1 MRALFYAV
9 DGLGLGHV
17 TRLVSIARAL
27 LRRAPDTE
35 VLFVT
40 SSEACQVIGREGF
53 ASVKVP
59 SKSLREKAGLSRTR
73 YLRVAQSVTWSAVSG
88 FDPDLLVVDTYPA
101 GSFDELLPVLRWRQK
116 NVFVFRE
123 QREEAARA
131 PLMQATLPLYDLV
144 IVPHREASAVGA
156 VPEPHKLHAVG
167 PILIR
172 EREELP
178 TREAARARL
187 GLDARARALYVSFGG
202 GGDPDLERSFSQAL
216 AVTAKLE
223 RVEVVAGAGPLGQL
237 RAPGVRQLHEL
248 FPALDVLP
256 AFDATLCA
264 AGYNSVAEALFAR
277 VPSVFVPF
285 TRVLDDQAARAR
297 SVEAA
302 GAGRCVASLSE
313 AELLP
318 ALRQVLDPERA
329 VPMRAAMERL
339 VPSNGAAAAAAALL
353 ELCR

>member
-27 LRRAPDTE
+27 KRKAPESE

-53 ASVKVP
+53 ASIKVP
-59 SKSLREKAGLSRTR
+59 SKSLREKVGLSRTR
-73 YLRVAQSVTWSAVSG
+73 YLRVAQSVTWSAISG
-88 FDPDLLVVDTYPA
+88 FDPDVLVVDTYPA

-123 QREEAARA
+123 QRDEAARS
-131 PLMQATLPLYDLV
+131 PLMQATLPLYDAV
-144 IVPHREASAVGA
+144 IVPHLDAAAVGP
-156 VPEPHKLHAVG
+156 VPEPHKLRAVG

-172 EREELP
+172 ERDELP
-178 TREAARARL
+178 SREAARSRL
-187 GLDARARALYVSFGG
+187 GLAPKDRALYVSFGG
-202 GGDPDLERSFSQAL
+202 GGDPDLQRSFTQAL
-216 AVTAKLE
+216 EVTSKLE
-223 RVEVVAGAGPLGQL
+223 RLEIVIGAGPLGAF
-237 RAPGVRQLHEL
+237 RAPHVRQLHDL

-264 AGYNSVAEALFAR
+264 AGYNSVTEALFAR

-297 SVEAA
+297 AVEAA
-302 GAGRCVASLSE
+302 GAGRCSATLR
-313 AELLP
+313 ADELLP
-318 ALRQVLDPERA
+318 ALEHVLNPERA
-329 VPMRAAMERL
+329 APMRAAMEKL
-339 VPSNGAAAAAAALL
+339 VPHNGAAAAAAALL
-353 ELCR
+353 ELTR